1 MPESAE
7 KSLVLIV
14 DDASA
19 NIRMLHSLLR
29 DRHRVVFA
37 TSGDDALEQAA
48 RLLPDLILLDI
59 IMPEMDGYEVC
70 RRLKINLLTADIP
83 VIFITGC
90 SDTEDVVQGFTL
102 GAADYV
108 VKPFRSGELLARV
121 ATHLQL
127 RQARQELNRKNE
139 ELEKLRADLEQ
150 GAEQNRLLAGEVDRL
165 TRLIADENGDSF
177 RKF

>member
-1 MPESAE
+1 MSESTE

-14 DDASA
+14 DDASS
-19 NIRMLHSLLR
+19 NIRMLNSLLR
-29 DRHRVVFA
+29 DRYRVVFA
-37 TSGDDALEQAA
+37 MSGDDALEQAA

-90 SDTEDVVQGFTL
+90 SDTEDVVQGFAL
-102 GAADYV
+102 GAVDYV
-108 VKPFRSGELLARV
+108 TKPFRSGELLARV

-127 RQARQELNRKNE
+127 RQARRELNSKSG
-139 ELEKLRADLEQ
+139 ELEKLHADLKHALER
-150 GAEQNRLLAGEVDRL
+150 NRLLAQEVDRL
-165 TRLIADENGDSF
+165 PLLVSGAI
-177 RKF
+177 